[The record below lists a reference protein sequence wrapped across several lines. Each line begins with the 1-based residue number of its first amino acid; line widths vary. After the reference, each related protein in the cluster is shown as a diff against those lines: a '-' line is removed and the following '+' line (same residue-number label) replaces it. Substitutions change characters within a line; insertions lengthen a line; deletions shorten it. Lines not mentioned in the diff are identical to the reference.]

1 MLITKVVIIIN
12 SIKYTKHPAC
22 VKMLAAQLSKL
33 DIECATHDMASVTS
47 KTPLHLHY
55 EDIVSTNADL
65 YIILDGAGFELRT
78 ENDGWSLNQVYGVKA
93 IVYTSAWNDKELCK
107 PYAAGDDRE
116 QLADF
121 YYDLRSVEMSEDVAN
136 DFLNKLFEEVG
147 VR

>member
-1 MLITKVVIIIN
+1 MPNMICVVYNSTKYPEHSAYIQQLEAALNKNGITY
-12 SIKYTKHPAC
+12 S
-22 VKMLAAQLSKL
+22 M
-33 DIECATHDMASVTS
+33 HDMSVKNTS
-47 KTPLHLHY
+47 TPLHLHY

-147 VR
+147 ER